1 MELIGKAISS
11 SPPTIGDS
19 AFTNAKY
26 TAVISDLHLCE
37 AEPVH
42 SKFPLWKKF
51 KTRQFFYDD
60 VFIDFLDQ
68 IQKKAKG
75 EKVELILNGD
85 IFDFDSVME
94 MPEKS
99 VFRVSWLEKK
109 RGLFP
114 RPERSKFK
122 IQCILRDHKIFM
134 QGIQD
139 FVLNGNHVV
148 FIFGNHDAELH
159 FPEVQQEILNSI
171 NVPAEFR
178 DKIRFAEWF
187 YISNQDTLIEHGNQ
201 YDPYCVYEDPVSPF
215 TQGYN
220 YKTMRLPFGNMAC
233 RYILNG
239 MGFFNP
245 HVDTN
250 YIMSFSQYIRFFIK
264 YMLKAQPLLIWDWLF
279 GALMTLTQSLADRLN
294 TPIRDPLKIENRVND
309 IAFKA
314 NAEPRMVRELKELF
328 VSPATGNPFLMARE
342 LWLDRAFIVV
352 LGFFLIFELMF
363 LIKQFFSVSFYWAF
377 IPLFLALPFFL
388 FYSRSVSSLVKGYK
402 EPDDRIMSMS
412 SRITKVSRIVYGHTH
427 HPRHEM
433 IGAVEHL
440 NSGCWSPAFLDVECT
455 RALDQKTFVWICPDN
470 SIDSGELTQESGKT
484 IYKRKATLYKF
495 EDGLAK
501 ETTPKPRS
509 NA

>member
-1 MELIGKAISS
+1 
-11 SPPTIGDS
+11 
-19 AFTNAKY
+19 
-26 TAVISDLHLCE
+26 
-37 AEPVH
+37 
-42 SKFPLWKKF
+42 
-51 KTRQFFYDD
+51 
-60 VFIDFLDQ
+60 
-68 IQKKAKG
+68 
-75 EKVELILNGD
+75 
-85 IFDFDSVME
+85 
-94 MPEKS
+94 
-99 VFRVSWLEKK
+99 
-109 RGLFP
+109 
-114 RPERSKFK
+114 
-122 IQCILRDHKIFM
+122 
-134 QGIQD
+134 
-139 FVLNGNHVV
+139 
-148 FIFGNHDAELH
+148 
-159 FPEVQQEILNSI
+159 
-171 NVPAEFR
+171 
-178 DKIRFAEWF
+178 
-187 YISNQDTLIEHGNQ
+187 
-201 YDPYCVYEDPVSPF
+201 
-215 TQGYN
+215 
-220 YKTMRLPFGNMAC
+220 
-233 RYILNG
+233 
-239 MGFFNP
+239 
-245 HVDTN
+245 
-250 YIMSFSQYIRFFIK
+250 
-264 YMLKAQPLLIWDWLF
+264 
-279 GALMTLTQSLADRLN
+279 LADRLN

-470 SIDSGELTQESGKT
+470 GIDAGELTQESGKAG
-484 IYKRKATLYKF
+484 YKRKATLYKF